1 MRPTPTIA
9 LLLSLLP
16 GLATAQDFS
25 GDYALGSC
33 GASVDGAIQ
42 VTSGTGGVEFF
53 EASCTLQRLSELPG
67 MGEAAIYDMSC
78 QGEGEGWIDRTIL
91 MRGWDGGLIMLREG
105 FVQEF
110 VPC

>member
-1 MRPTPTIA
+1 MRPTHTFA
-9 LLLSLLP
+9 LLLTLLP
-16 GLATAQDFS
+16 SVAKAQDFA
-25 GDYALGSC
+25 GDYALESC
-33 GASVDGAIQ
+33 GASVDGAIR
-42 VTSGTGGVEFF
+42 VTAGTAGVAFF
-53 EASCTLQRLSELPG
+53 EASCTLRRLSELPG

-78 QGEGEGWIDRTIL
+78 QGEGEGWVDRTIL